1 MDTEGRWETRLTFQR
16 EHRDQLVRHRFLLWR
31 WKTTV
36 RFYTESQEAF
46 LSRAIRQANWCYV
59 RLGQRPLRLRE
70 VRPAGFDAI
79 ESVWWERGTSIS
91 DRTTA
96 N

>member
-1 MDTEGRWETRLTFQR
+1 MDTEGRWETRLMFQR
-16 EHRDQLVRHRFLLWR
+16 DYRDELVEHRFLLWR
-31 WKTTV
+31 WKTAV
-36 RFYTESQEAF
+36 RCYTESQEAF
-46 LSRAIRQANWCYV
+46 LSRAIRRSNQLYV

-70 VRPAGFDAI
+70 VRPASFDAI

-91 DRTTA
+91 ARTAA